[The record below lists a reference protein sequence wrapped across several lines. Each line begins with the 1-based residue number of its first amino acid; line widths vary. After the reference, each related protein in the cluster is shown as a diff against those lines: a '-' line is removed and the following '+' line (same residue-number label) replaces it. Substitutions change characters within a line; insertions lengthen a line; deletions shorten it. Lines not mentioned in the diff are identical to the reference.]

1 MGSGLKRLL
10 NGYRAI
16 ASNQIP
22 CNLTKGTHTT
32 ADLSALIFGNWADLV
47 IGEWGIL
54 DLNVDTSVNSL
65 AGGIRVIALQDVDI
79 ALRRAE
85 SFAVIKDMITA

>member
-1 MGSGLKRLL
+1 
-10 NGYRAI
+10 
-16 ASNQIP
+16 
-22 CNLTKGTHTT
+22 NLTKGTHSAT
-32 ADLSALIFGNWADLV
+32 DLSAIIFGNWSDLI

-85 SFAVIKDMITA
+85 SFAAIKDMITA